1 MDIDDSVFEA
11 ALQPDEAPPAPQG
24 EGDKATPAAGAP
36 QTPELPATPNP
47 TSTTAPSAEPSNAP
61 AGEQQ
66 GALAKEMEPFKTL
79 LESKKWD
86 PAKPEFGPTVLKSYQ
101 ELEAR
106 ASRTETA
113 SKQTA
118 TRADQL
124 AAVIEGHH
132 LGGAVIEGDLDG
144 INRIRQSRGLTPISG
159 QKPLAERKQEFDSM
173 VSSLNRILQGQ
184 DQDGQGFAALNK
196 ILTDHQDALRLEEL
210 DSKRNPGKSRE
221 EVFEGRKQAVSGVL
235 GSLFQES
242 KDAQAYV
249 DTLTSHFDPGGLFYA
264 LGIDILDAFKTPE
277 LAKGFAELGQGLH
290 VLKNL
295 DKVVEDRV
303 KAEVERRRA
312 AENGSG
318 DGAGP
323 ERKPTTQ
330 PDAVD
335 MTEIFA

>member
-24 EGDKATPAAGAP
+24 DPGDKAAPAAGAP
-36 QTPELPATPNP
+36 QNPESPANPNP
-47 TSTTAPSAEPSNAP
+47 TSTTAPSEEPSNAP

-113 SKQTA
+113 SKQIS

-124 AAVIEGHH
+124 AAV
-132 LGGAVIEGDLDG
+132 LEGDLDG
-144 INRIRQSRGLTPISG
+144 INHIRQSRGLTPISG
-159 QKPLAERKQEFDSM
+159 QKPLESRKQEFDSM
-173 VSSLNRILQGQ
+173 VSHLNRILQGQ
-184 DQDGQGFAALNK
+184 DQDGQAYAALNK
-196 ILTDHQDALRLEEL
+196 ILTDHQDGLRLEEL

-221 EVFEGRKQAVSGVL
+221 EVFEGRKQAVAGVL

-249 DTLTSHFDPGGLFYA
+249 DSLTSHFDPGGLFYA

-277 LAKGFAELGQGLH
+277 LAKGFAELGQALH

-295 DKVVEDRV
+295 DKVTEDRV

-312 AENGSG
+312 AENGGG
-318 DGAGP
+318 DGAQP